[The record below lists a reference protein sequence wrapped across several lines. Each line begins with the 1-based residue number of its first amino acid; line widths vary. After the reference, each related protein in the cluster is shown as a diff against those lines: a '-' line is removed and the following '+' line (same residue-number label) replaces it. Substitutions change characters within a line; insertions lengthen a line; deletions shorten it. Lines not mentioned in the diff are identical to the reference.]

1 MFTPRRHSVETRLI
15 GKTSPAAGTEYEGK
29 SIDEIIVGIARIS
42 SSRETN
48 DLFKQPE
55 KLLRH
60 CLLNGHFSIFGMANL
75 TFEIKTSRAI
85 GRELIRHCSIGIH
98 DVQEFSARYSEVSN
112 FEDIEFRLQ
121 SENNRQ
127 SSKDMVGGIAFQD
140 YMGNDLSGYY
150 LSPDKVGEST
160 VKAIKKALEATKLTR
175 EAYQDLIRSGVA
187 RETARMILPETAQTT
202 LIFNGTV
209 RSWITL
215 LNVRLH
221 ETAQKEC
228 RLVAESIRDAFIK
241 ECPIIANSLFNFQDA
256 YTIHILDQLVL
267 EKWGCLDM
275 VRANGL
281 KKLKGGPPV

>member
-1 MFTPRRHSVETRLI
+1 MQARLI
-15 GKTSPAAGTEYEGK
+15 GRTEGFAGTEYAGR

-48 DLFKQPE
+48 ELFSEPE
-55 KLLRH
+55 KLLRYL
-60 CLLNGHFSIFGMANL
+60 LLNSHFSPFEMANL
-75 TFEIKTSRAI
+75 TFEVKTSRAI
-85 GRELIRHCSIGIH
+85 GRELIRHKSLGI
-98 DVQEFSARYSEVSN
+98 QEISGRYVATAG

-121 SENNRQ
+121 AKNNRQ
-127 SSKDMVGGIAFQD
+127 SST
-140 YMGNDLSGYY
+140 
-150 LSPDKVGEST
+150 DKVGKVIYEEETLGDEGPFQFEYCANDATELNMTMGDAACNLSNIYET
-160 VKAIKKALEATKLTR
+160 YKLLLE
-175 EAYQDLIRSGVA
+175 QGVA

-228 RLVAESIRDAFIK
+228 RLVAESIRDTFIK

-256 YTIHILDQLVL
+256 YTIHVLDQLVL